1 MIRSLFVSDEVNEA
15 GVFGVLLT
23 KNGQKVEIVLDNYVP
38 CNEDGDPCFASCN
51 GPELWVILLE
61 KAWAKLHGSYH
72 RIDGGFPSNVF
83 RDLTGAPAWTLYTDK
98 MEYEIFDKLLDAVE

>member
-1 MIRSLFVSDEVNEA
+1 M
-15 GVFGVLLT
+15 T
-23 KNGQKVEIVLDNYVP
+23 KNGQKVNIIVDNYVP

-72 RIDGGFPSNVF
+72 RIDGGYPMNVF
-83 RDLTGAPAWTLYTDK
+83 RDLTGAPAYSYILKFT
-98 MEYEIFDKLLDAVE
+98 EESFDEKTCADF